1 KRLAGE
7 PGFEPGLTESE
18 SAGLPLT
25 YSPIRSSLGPAG
37 AGHGPTAAIRRS
49 FPIGGRLVTTFGLA
63 IKTHLGARAR
73 NIVPAW
79 QCLHWRRDPVGQGA
93 FKVAEACAPGR
104 GSEAGCRARSG
115 PSSCRC
121 LPSFRSSY

>member
-1 KRLAGE
+1 PPCRGRARHRACHARRPRAMARAKLADWLTNVWKRLAGE

-63 IKTHLGARAR
+63 IK
-73 NIVPAW
+73 
-79 QCLHWRRDPVGQGA
+79 
-93 FKVAEACAPGR
+93 
-104 GSEAGCRARSG
+104 
-115 PSSCRC
+115 
-121 LPSFRSSY
+121 